1 MQAYGAAFAR
11 VYNRQWA
18 GFARYH
24 APRIL
29 EFYAGRNRA
38 SENLTLLD
46 LGCGTGQLAL
56 VFLEHGYRVTGLDL
70 SADMLHY
77 AEDNTR
83 AFVQSGQARFVQA
96 DAAAFTFD
104 ESFGLVVS
112 LFDALNHL
120 PDWDALRGC
129 FRSVR
134 VVTGAG
140 GMFIFDLNT
149 RQGLKR
155 WNQISVSED
164 EDILI
169 VNRGIYDGGDRA
181 YAHINGF
188 IREDDGRYSR
198 FEETVYNTVF
208 DLEPVRALLLET
220 GWREPYFA
228 RIDALATPLD
238 EPEREGRV
246 FVVASV

>member
-29 EFYAGRNRA
+29 DFYAGRDRA

-46 LGCGTGQLAL
+46 LGCGT
-56 VFLEHGYRVTGLDL
+56 
-70 SADMLHY
+70 
-77 AEDNTR
+77 
-83 AFVQSGQARFVQA
+83 GQARFVQA

-134 VVTGAG
+134 AVTRAG

-164 EDILI
+164 EDTLI

-220 GWREPYFA
+220 GWREAHFA
-228 RIDALATPLD
+228 HIDALGTPLE
-238 EPEREGRV
+238 EPEGEGRV